1 MVLFDHPSTSDRCA
15 LDPKR
20 VVLVVEDEILIR
32 IAIADYLRDV
42 GYSVIE
48 SANAQDAIEV
58 VASRVPV
65 DLVFTDINMP
75 GEMDGQSLANWLLAH
90 RPELPVILTSGASKP
105 PGGSTNRRR
114 FIAKPY
120 LAGSVEQHIRELLGP
135 S

>member
-1 MVLFDHPSTSDRCA
+1 MVLFDHPSTSDQCA

-20 VVLVVEDEILIR
+20 VVLIVEDEILIR

-90 RPELPVILTSGASKP
+90 RPELPVILTSGASNP

>member
-1 MVLFDHPSTSDRCA
+1 MALFNDPSTSDQCA
-15 LDPKR
+15 PDPKR

-32 IAIADYLRDV
+32 IAIADYLRGL
-42 GYSVIE
+42 GYGVIE
-48 SANAQDAIEV
+48 SANAQDAIAV

-90 RPELPVILTSGASKP
+90 RPELPVILTSGATKAA
-105 PGGSTNRRR
+105 GGSGNRRR
-114 FIAKPY
+114 FVAKPY
-120 LAGSVEQHIRELLGP
+120 LAGSVEQHIRELLGT